1 MEVFRTLFP
10 TLAVAL
16 AGGLVAQALGF
27 PAGLLIGGAV
37 AVSIASIAGL
47 KAHIPDPLRDVAFV
61 IIGMTLGTN
70 VSRNALELINQWPLS
85 IAGLLIVLVL
95 IVVLATLTLRFLFR
109 FDLATAYLSSFPG
122 HLSFVLGMAESGYG
136 NPRQIAVIQS
146 MRILLLTVLV
156 PIVARF
162 TSTTEMTIAPQGA
175 DMNLTSLILLAAA
188 CTAGGFVF
196 KLFKLPAAFVLGSMT
211 VATTG
216 KLMGLYDGHLPVL
229 LTSFG
234 FVVMGSLIGSRFA
247 GTTLRELTRVAL
259 GGVAVTIISVA
270 IVSAAALILTNMT
283 GLPFG
288 QLWLGLA
295 PGALEAMGALGIAL
309 GFDTA
314 FIAAHHT
321 LRFFIL
327 TLAVPTVGFLRQR
340 ETDR

>member
-1 MEVFRTLFP
+1 MQVLRALLP
-10 TLAVAL
+10 TLAISL
-16 AGGLVAQALGF
+16 IGGLIAQAIEL

-47 KAHIPDPLRDVAFV
+47 KAHIPNPLRDIAFV

-70 VSRNALELINQWPLS
+70 VSQNSLELINQWPLS
-85 IAGLLIVLVL
+85 IAGLFIILVL
-95 IVVLATLTLRFLFR
+95 IVALATATLRYVFK

-146 MRILLLTVLV
+146 IRILLLTVLV
-156 PIVARF
+156 PLVARF
-162 TSTTEMTIAPQGA
+162 TSTTHLTIAPQGA
-175 DMNLTSLILLAAA
+175 EMQVIPLALLAAA
-188 CTAGGFVF
+188 CAAGGFVF
-196 KLFKLPAAFVLGSMT
+196 RFFKLPAAFVLGSMT
-211 VATTG
+211 VATAG
-216 KLMGLYDGHLPVL
+216 KLAGLYDGHLPVI

-234 FVVMGSLIGSRFA
+234 FVVMGSLIGSRFV
-247 GTTLRELTRVAL
+247 GTTLRDLRRDAL
-259 GGVAVTIISVA
+259 GGVVVTLICVA
-270 IVSAAALILTNMT
+270 TVSTAALILTNMT

-327 TLAVPTVGFLRQR
+327 TLAIPTVGFLRQR
-340 ETDR
+340 DLER